1 MMRARLVSFV
11 PCTLTVLLAMSVLSA
26 CTKLTESTPVL
37 NRYGAI
43 NITAKST
50 STSGAKANATVIFF
64 QSYSAAVPNSAT
76 QQSDQCTFASVDT
89 TLAVTQGVSKA
100 GDAVAFTIGATNTSL
115 PYDLL
120 LFRYAN
126 LTTAPITYASGDVVQ
141 VVVPGATDVF
151 PASNISV
158 RLAEPM
164 IPGSITLPTSGS
176 PLAVTWNAASDTT
189 SAVILSLRYA
199 NPSTSAYGNEQIFCA
214 LRDDG
219 KYEIPASAL
228 TAFLASPNNRRSLQL
243 TRWRTNQL
251 LIDAHTLLHIAT
263 SVDSTIVFP

>member
-1 MMRARLVSFV
+1 MLYRLVFRATRTLLFV
-11 PCTLTVLLAMSVLSA
+11 VPVLSA

-37 NRYGAI
+37 NRYGAV
-43 NITAKST
+43 NITAKPT
-50 STSGAKANATVIFF
+50 STTRASANATVIFF
-64 QSYSAAVPNSAT
+64 QSYSASVPNSAT
-76 QQSDQCTFASVDT
+76 QQSDQCTFATVDT
-89 TLAVTQGVSKA
+89 TTTVTQGVGKA
-100 GDAVAFTIGATNTSL
+100 GDAVAFTIGATSLSL

-126 LTTAPITYASGDVVQ
+126 PTTAPITYASGDLVQ
-141 VVVPGATDVF
+141 VVIPGATDVF
-151 PASNISV
+151 PASSISV

-164 IPGSITLPTSGS
+164 IPGAIALPASGL
-176 PLAVTWNAASDTT
+176 PLSVTWNAASDTT
-189 SAVILSLRYA
+189 SAIILSLRYA

-219 KYEIPASAL
+219 KYDIPASAL

-263 SVDSTIVFP
+263 SVDSTVVFP

>member
-1 MMRARLVSFV
+1 MLCRLVLRV
-11 PCTLTVLLAMSVLSA
+11 TRTLLFAAPMLSA

-37 NRYGAI
+37 NRYGAV
-43 NITAKST
+43 NITAKPT
-50 STSGAKANATVIFF
+50 SITRATANATVIFF
-64 QSYSAAVPNSAT
+64 QSYSASVPNSAT
-76 QQSDQCTFASVDT
+76 QQSDQCTFAAVDT
-89 TLAVTQGVSKA
+89 TTTVTQGVKKA
-100 GDAVAFTIGATNTSL
+100 GDAVALTIGATSLSL

-126 LTTAPITYASGDVVQ
+126 PTTAPITYASGDLVQ
-141 VVVPGATDVF
+141 VVVAGATDVF

-164 IPGSITLPTSGS
+164 IPGAIALPASGL
-176 PLAVTWNAASDTT
+176 PLSVTWNAGSDTT

-219 KYEIPASAL
+219 KYDIPASAL

-263 SVDSTIVFP
+263 SVDSTVVFP